1 MLTKSL
7 DLGCCKFGGRGG
19 PCIINI
25 PGGPGG
31 GPPMGG
37 GPGGRVQNGGGLL
50 IEGASGLYGSN
61 RSKNRT
67 KSCINLSN
75 FTVHFNLDIK

>member
-1 MLTKSL
+1 
-7 DLGCCKFGGRGG
+7 
-19 PCIINI
+19 
-25 PGGPGG
+25 
-31 GPPMGG
+31 MGG